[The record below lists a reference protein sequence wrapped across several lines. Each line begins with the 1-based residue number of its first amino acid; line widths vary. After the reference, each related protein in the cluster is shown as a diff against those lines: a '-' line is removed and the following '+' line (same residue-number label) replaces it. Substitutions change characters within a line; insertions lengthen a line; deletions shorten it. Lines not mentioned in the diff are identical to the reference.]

1 MSMLIRIAIGL
12 GIALC
17 PVMSWAESGL
27 PDEILAKLKDATVYI
42 QAVTP
47 RGGLSGSGFVI
58 EQEGKSA
65 TIVTN
70 AHVLGE
76 KGALPGK
83 ITCVL
88 YSGTRREAKLEA
100 DVRALD
106 ERRDLAVLQV
116 QGDDLPAPLD
126 IKSKVAVRETV
137 PVYILGFPFG
147 ELLTTSHHSPA
158 PTVSRGTVSS
168 IRRDDHDRTVLIQV
182 DGGINLGNSGGPV
195 VTDTGILIGVSV
207 AKVAGTEIGFA
218 IPKFEL
224 TSMLAGRVGAVQL
237 TPLPGGK
244 TSRSYQVTV
253 PVIDPRRRIRRLE
266 LLYIRKDRV
275 AAMPD
280 LDDPGPWSRLSPRM
294 QAVPLVIT
302 QHGAKCGWAAS
313 LTAPT
318 SIYVFQVHYWDVD
331 GDEHYTA
338 PAEYNVRTSKFA
350 GPRDTLAPN
359 TDPLPIEDSRPFVA
373 TFDATITHVVQGMD
387 GRVLIL
393 HFGGVGKAVVYDL
406 QKRAAVLTI
415 PAPEDALIAAGTD
428 RVYVLD
434 RLTSRLASWSLTTLE
449 KGRVHPFPV
458 SGVIKKM
465 VMGYAT
471 KGPLLACSSTG
482 MKPVDHL
489 YYALV
494 DPNSLRVV
502 VLNDRQTRPAT
513 SRTPSRHYLVRDEL
527 HIRASANGATFGL
540 WCTSSSP
547 TGLEVLRIGRLATFA
562 YEHTSVKYVAPTA
575 NGHDVCTS
583 QGLFSNGLVRRRQGD
598 HFLPTTDPRFYLASY
613 ANYFEIRDAMSGAL
627 LVRLPPIAG
636 LETDTRASRHSHL
649 TFDQRFYLICRLR
662 LFVAIPA
669 TDDRLAL
676 CHVPANLGGDSDVV
690 KPMSKQRAPSSD
702 PPVKKHIMRE
712 WTDADGTFKM
722 RARLLAVEG
731 TEVKLQCED
740 GRKITVPLEKLS
752 KPDRHYVRQF
762 Q

>member
-1 MSMLIRIAIGL
+1 MSVLIRIAFGL
-12 GIALC
+12 GITLC
-17 PVMSWAESGL
+17 PVISWAESGL

-100 DVRALD
+100 EVRAID

-116 QGDDLPAPLD
+116 KGDDLPAPLD

-147 ELLTTSHHSPA
+147 ELLTTSHHSPS
-158 PTVSRGTVSS
+158 PTVSRGIVSS
-168 IRRDDHDRTVLIQV
+168 IRRDDHDRTVFIQV
-182 DGGINLGNSGGPV
+182 DVGINLGNSGGPV

-207 AKVAGTEIGFA
+207 AKVTGTEIGFA
-218 IPKFEL
+218 IPKSEL
-224 TSMLAGRVGAVQL
+224 TDMLAGRVGAVQL

-244 TSRSYQVTV
+244 TGRSYKVTV

-294 QAVPLVIT
+294 KAVPLVIT
-302 QHGAKCGWAAS
+302 KNGAKCGWAAS
-313 LTAPT
+313 LTTPT
-318 SIYVFQVHYWDVD
+318 DIYLFQVHYWDVD

-338 PAEYNVRTSKFA
+338 PAEYNVRTSKFS
-350 GPRDTLAPN
+350 GPRDALAPN
-359 TDPLPIEDSRPFVA
+359 TDPLPIEGGRPFVEA
-373 TFDATITHVVQGMD
+373 FDATITRVVQGMD

-393 HFGGVGKAVVYDL
+393 HFGAEGKALVYDL

-434 RLTSRLASWSLTTLE
+434 PLSLRLASWSLTTLK
-449 KGRVHPFPV
+449 KGRAHPFPV

-471 KGPLLACSSTG
+471 KGPLLVCSSTG
-482 MKPVDHL
+482 MKPLDRL
-489 YYALV
+489 YFSLV
-494 DPNSLRVV
+494 DPNSLRAV

-513 SRTPSRHYLVRDEL
+513 SRTLSRHYRVRDEL
-527 HIRASANGATFGL
+527 HVRASANGAAFGL

-547 TGLEVLRIGRLATFA
+547 TGLAVIRIGRLAVFA
-562 YEHTSVKYVAPTA
+562 YEHTSVKYVVPTA
-575 NGHDVCTS
+575 NGRDVCTS
-583 QGLFSNGLVRRRQGD
+583 QGLFSNGLIQRREGGN
-598 HFLPTTDPRFYLASY
+598 FLPTTDPRFYLTSY
-613 ANYFEIRDAMSGAL
+613 ANHFEIRDTTSGAM

-636 LETDTRASRHSHL
+636 LETDTRASTHSKL
-649 TFDQRFYLICRLR
+649 TLDERYYLICRLR

-669 TDDRLAL
+669 TDDRLLL
-676 CHVPANLGGDSDVV
+676 CYVPANLGGDGAMV
-690 KPMSKQRAPSSD
+690 KPMSKQGATSSD
-702 PPVKKHIMRE
+702 QPVKKHIVRE
-712 WTDADGTFKM
+712 WTDASGTFKM
-722 RARLLAVEG
+722 RARLLSVEG

-740 GRKITVPLEKLS
+740 GREITVPVAKLS
-752 KPDRHYVRQF
+752 EPDRHYVRQF